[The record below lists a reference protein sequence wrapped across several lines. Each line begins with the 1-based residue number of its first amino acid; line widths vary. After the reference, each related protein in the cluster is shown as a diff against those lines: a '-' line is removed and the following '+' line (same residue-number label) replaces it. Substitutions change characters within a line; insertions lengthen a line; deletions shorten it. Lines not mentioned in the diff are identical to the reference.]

1 MTAALASN
9 VVPLAHPDR
18 FDEFW
23 AACPKKVDKP
33 LCRAKWNAITSERGL
48 KTRTLDRDSGMFVE
62 VHLKATADELIKAMW
77 EYKRS
82 QIVPTT
88 INDRTPLL
96 IDGGKFTMQPA
107 TWLNRGRWEK

>member
-1 MTAALASN
+1 MTAVLTN
-9 VVPLAHPDR
+9 VVPITQPDQ
-18 FDEFW
+18 FEAFW
-23 AACPKKVDKP
+23 AACPKKVDKA
-33 LCRAKWNAITSERGL
+33 LTRAKFTAITSAQGL
-48 KTRTLDRDSGMFVE
+48 KTRTLDRDSGMFIE

-77 EYKRS
+77 EYKSS

-96 IDGGKFTMQPA
+96 IEGGKFTMHPA

>member
-9 VVPLAHPDR
+9 VVPLVQPDR

-33 LCRAKWNAITSERGL
+33 LCRAKWSAITSQHGL
-48 KTRTLDRDSGMFVE
+48 KTRTLDRDSGMFIE
-62 VHLKATADELIKAMW
+62 VHLKATADELIQAMRDYAW
-77 EYKRS
+77 S
-82 QIVPTT
+82 QIVPST
-88 INDRTPLL
+88 RYEKSPQL
-96 IDGGKFTMQPA
+96 IEGGKFTMQPA